1 LPKGA
6 STDGVLLTRR
16 DDDSMTFIQASGIS
30 MVYDAASGGT
40 IDALSGVDI
49 GIERGE
55 FVSLIGPSGCGKST
69 LLHILGGMKR
79 PTSGHVT
86 IDGELFDRPRP
97 DKAGFVFQD
106 YTLFPWK
113 NVLEN
118 TEVGLQFRGVDRATR
133 REIARK
139 HLKMVGLAGFASSYP
154 SELSGGMQQR
164 VAIARAMTLSPEVLL
179 MDEPFGALDEQTRMA
194 LGEELA
200 GILEEANTTTVF
212 VTHSLSEAV
221 YLADRVIVMSAR
233 PGKIKSTL
241 QVDEA
246 HPRESGFMTSV
257 RFNDLR
263 NELFALLHDEF
274 VRAMQ
279 LELQQGSDG

>member
-1 LPKGA
+1 MSFIRA
-6 STDGVLLTRR
+6 SD
-16 DDDSMTFIQASGIS
+16 IS
-30 MVYDAASGGT
+30 MVYESASGGS
-40 IDALSGVDI
+40 IHALSGIDLD
-49 GIERGE
+49 IERGE

-79 PTSGHVT
+79 PTRGQVT
-86 IDGELFDRPRP
+86 IDGEVLDRPRP

-118 TEVGLQFRGVDRATR
+118 TEVGLQFRGVGRDER
-133 REIARK
+133 REIARR
-139 HLKMVGLAGFASSYP
+139 HLTMVGLAAFAESYP

-233 PGKIKSTL
+233 PGRIKTTL
-241 QVDEA
+241 EVEEP
-246 HPRESGFMTSV
+246 HPRDARFMTSA

-279 LELQQGSDG
+279 LEMQPGDDG

>member
-1 LPKGA
+1 MA
-6 STDGVLLTRR
+6 
-16 DDDSMTFIQASGIS
+16 FIQASGIS

-40 IDALSGVDI
+40 IDALSPVDI
-49 GIERGE
+49 SIERGE
-55 FVSLIGPSGCGKST
+55 FVSVIGPSGCGKST

-86 IDGELFDRPRP
+86 IDGELLDRPHP

-118 TEVGLQFRGVDRATR
+118 TEVGLQFRGVDRDTR
-133 REIARK
+133 REIAAK

-241 QVDEA
+241 HVDEA
-246 HPRESGFMTSV
+246 HPRDSGFMTSV

-279 LELQQGSDG
+279 LEFEQGNDG